1 MNTLQHTLIDLRVL
15 IITLQQLTDDDARGV
30 KEQIPGL
37 LAGLQRTL
45 DELQSIATE
54 FPGMQHTASNGSV
67 QSNGELSIDAPPSA
81 RARKAGDA
89 GRYKIAERESRLY
102 RERAQSL
109 MADLLQAEESE
120 RRRLADDLHDGLSQT
135 IALTLIKLAAVRQS
149 IGGKLTQAV
158 DEIAELIVEINR
170 ETRSISFELSPLV
183 LHDLGLVPAVEWLV
197 ENLRSR
203 YNIEIVLEDDG
214 KPKPADERTGLI
226 LFRSIRELLI
236 NAAKHAEAHHVH
248 VCLRSEDE
256 LLNAMVE
263 DDGVGMEPGAAV
275 AKGSGLF
282 SIQERMAHV
291 GGSMRIQSTPGMG
304 TKIRLCAPVTN
315 GEATKG
321 RLKT

>member
-1 MNTLQHTLIDLRVL
+1 MNTLQHTLAGLREQ
-15 IITLQQLTDDDARGV
+15 ITTLQQLTDDDAQQVTEQLPGV
-30 KEQIPGL
+30 

-45 DELQSIATE
+45 EELQSIAANL
-54 FPGMQHTASNGSV
+54 PGMQHAAS
-67 QSNGELSIDAPPSA
+67 
-81 RARKAGDA
+81 
-89 GRYKIAERESRLY
+89 GRKIAEQESMESRLY
-102 RERAQSL
+102 RERVRRL
-109 MADLLQAEESE
+109 MADLLHAEESE

-135 IALTLIKLAAVRQS
+135 IALMQIKLAALRQS
-149 IGGKLTQAV
+149 TDGKLTPAL
-158 DEIAELIVEINR
+158 DEIEELIRQTNR
-170 ETRSISFELSPLV
+170 ATRSISFELSALS
-183 LHDLGLVPAVEWLV
+183 LHDLGLEPAVEWLV
-197 ENLRSR
+197 ENIQSR
-203 YNIEIVLEDDG
+203 YGIQILLEDDG
-214 KPKPADERTGLI
+214 KPKPTDERIRLI

-248 VCLRSEDE
+248 VCLRSEDD

-263 DDGVGMEPGAAV
+263 DDGVGMEPGAAFD
-275 AKGSGLF
+275 KGSGLF